1 MADAGVASA
10 PAEAAQAAV
19 PAVIPDYQRGD
30 LVWAKIKGFPW
41 WPSQIRSVRNLRQR
55 SEDHVPYVRV
65 RFLHTKDNAEVAPD
79 KLLPYT
85 EANAELGIVKPK
97 MFKSDG
103 LKKKFLTA
111 VAQADTW
118 QPPPPAEP
126 EEWSDDEVVEQ
137 EEVEAARAEA
147 SAHRAAWRSEG
158 HELLGQHVARF
169 FGASQGP
176 KVRAYLAVIT
186 RWSPWEDTNLFHVL
200 HDDGDEE
207 DLEEEEVR
215 KAISAYRRQPEARRR
230 KHEQHVAKEEKQR
243 KAEERAR
250 QPRKPRSALA
260 SFSQAVRPALLAAH
274 PAATAT
280 ELSRLVMAA
289 WREADARTH
298 AEHEAT
304 AAADRQRYLAEC
316 AAVGVAPDGEGDGR
330 AHGPLPPLPALGFFR
345 ERCEVAL
352 GVRLGGD
359 EAELGPAVAELLHCG
374 FRQLPAEERE
384 ELEDLAA
391 ADLERYKDEVAS
403 WQSKQAAHAKRRAHA
418 GGAKRPRAEE

>member
-111 VAQADTW
+111 VAQADAW

-137 EEVEAARAEA
+137 VTADVLLRTAGNLRGLCHRNPLILHAHCNHA
-147 SAHRAAWRSEG
+147 PTVSATDS
-158 HELLGQHVARF
+158 
-169 FGASQGP
+169 
-176 KVRAYLAVIT
+176 
-186 RWSPWEDTNLFHVL
+186 
-200 HDDGDEE
+200 
-207 DLEEEEVR
+207 
-215 KAISAYRRQPEARRR
+215 
-230 KHEQHVAKEEKQR
+230 
-243 KAEERAR
+243 
-250 QPRKPRSALA
+250 
-260 SFSQAVRPALLAAH
+260 
-274 PAATAT
+274 
-280 ELSRLVMAA
+280 
-289 WREADARTH
+289 
-298 AEHEAT
+298 
-304 AAADRQRYLAEC
+304 
-316 AAVGVAPDGEGDGR
+316 
-330 AHGPLPPLPALGFFR
+330 
-345 ERCEVAL
+345 
-352 GVRLGGD
+352 
-359 EAELGPAVAELLHCG
+359 
-374 FRQLPAEERE
+374 
-384 ELEDLAA
+384 
-391 ADLERYKDEVAS
+391 
-403 WQSKQAAHAKRRAHA
+403 
-418 GGAKRPRAEE
+418 

>member
-1 MADAGVASA
+1 MAEADMASA

-111 VAQADTW
+111 VAQADAW
-118 QPPPPAEP
+118 PPPPPAEP

-215 KAISAYRRQPEARRR
+215 KAISAYRRQLLHALCMQVLTTAPSFSHRSARRSR
-230 KHEQHVAKEEKQR
+230 RTVGSPRRAVASTSSMWRRRRSNGKLRSAHASRASLAVPSPHSAKQCAPR
-243 KAEERAR
+243 CLQLIRPR
-250 QPRKPRSALA
+250 QPPNSRDLSWRHGAKQTHARTPSTRPPLRPIGNVTLRSARPLGSRPMARATVGRMGRSRRCPRSVSSA
-260 SFSQAVRPALLAAH
+260 SDVR
-274 PAATAT
+274 
-280 ELSRLVMAA
+280 
-289 WREADARTH
+289 WRS
-298 AEHEAT
+298 
-304 AAADRQRYLAEC
+304 
-316 AAVGVAPDGEGDGR
+316 G
-330 AHGPLPPLPALGFFR
+330 
-345 ERCEVAL
+345 
-352 GVRLGGD
+352 
-359 EAELGPAVAELLHCG
+359 
-374 FRQLPAEERE
+374 
-384 ELEDLAA
+384 
-391 ADLERYKDEVAS
+391 
-403 WQSKQAAHAKRRAHA
+403 
-418 GGAKRPRAEE
+418 